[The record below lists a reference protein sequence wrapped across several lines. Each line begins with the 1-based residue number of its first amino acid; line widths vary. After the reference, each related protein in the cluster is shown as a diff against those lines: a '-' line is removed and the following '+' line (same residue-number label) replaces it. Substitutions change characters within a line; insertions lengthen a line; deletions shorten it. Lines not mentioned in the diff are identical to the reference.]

1 METLVIDAGTTM
13 VGIYAVEAGTYVPY
27 TMSEIIAVAVPRI
40 AAAREVITYN
50 GRRYDLLE
58 LGRLAGMSCNLP
70 LTGIHTD
77 MEVICWSD
85 RINGKC
91 LLDTYLM
98 HFDVQ
103 TTFPSTYE
111 GSNECDCHMTFKLWE
126 LWKQGKLKVLDGH
139 NVPRGDG
146 DRVHQ

>member
-111 GSNECDCHMTFKLWE
+111 GSQRMRLPYDIQTLGTMEAGE
-126 LWKQGKLKVLDGH
+126 AEGSRRPQR
-139 NVPRGDG
+139 P
-146 DRVHQ
+146 

>member
-70 LTGIHTD
+70 LTGYIPIWRLFVGVT
-77 MEVICWSD
+77 E
-85 RINGKC
+85 
-91 LLDTYLM
+91 
-98 HFDVQ
+98 
-103 TTFPSTYE
+103 STE
-111 GSNECDCHMTFKLWE
+111 NAF
-126 LWKQGKLKVLDGH
+126 
-139 NVPRGDG
+139 
-146 DRVHQ
+146 